1 MANRYF
7 HWRGNGAGTKT
18 DWQDG
23 RNWVDGSGIPYS
35 QTDYPGSSASD
46 SDYVYFDAALEAGA
60 ASAETNLDLSAKNP
74 IASLTM
80 TSDYNGHV
88 GTSTSILTVKIP
100 NGEVIIDG
108 SGCDAANYING
119 EGTTGI
125 NKIKTFGGSITIG
138 GKIGSVELLKGVV
151 EIANSATIT
160 TSLIIAYLTS
170 PTTDVLLTI
179 GSATLPSNVA
189 AMGGTTTCNAAL
201 DSLDI
206 RGGIWVQSGAITTV
220 DVAGGTLDWRSGDI
234 GTANVYSGTLTAA
247 NGSTARAIGTVTL
260 YPAGT
265 LNLNNRQSNISINNY
280 IQTYGGSLVL
290 GSGQKVTLV

>member
-23 RNWVDGSGIPYS
+23 RNWVNSSGVPYS

-46 SDYVYFDAALEAGA
+46 SDYVYFDAALETGA
-60 ASAETNLDLSAKNP
+60 ASAETNLDLSTKNP

-88 GTSTSILTVKIP
+88 GTSTSTLIVKIP
-100 NGEVIIDG
+100 TGDVIIDG
-108 SGCDAANYING
+108 SGCDDTNHISG
-119 EGTTGI
+119 EDTTGI
-125 NKIKTFGGSITIG
+125 NKIKSFGGSLMIG

-151 EIANSATIT
+151 EIASSTTIT
-160 TSLIIAYLTS
+160 ASLVIAYLTS
-170 PTTDVLLTI
+170 LTTDVSLTI
-179 GSATLPSNVA
+179 GAATLPSNVV
-189 AMGGTTTCNAAL
+189 AMGGTTTCNATL
-201 DSLDI
+201 DSLDL
-206 RGGIWVQSGAITTV
+206 RGGNWVQSGAITTV

-247 NGSTARAIGTVTL
+247 NGAAARGIGTVIL

-265 LNLNNRQSNISINNY
+265 LNLNNRQSNISITNY

-290 GSGQKVTLV
+290 GSGQKVTLI